1 LVIFSLPLADIA
13 GEVAMKAFVVFAVF
27 IWFIC
32 GAIGAWM
39 LDDMHWKT
47 IARGPI
53 TMVKAYNEAQP
64 YDIGL

>member
-1 LVIFSLPLADIA
+1 
-13 GEVAMKAFVVFAVF
+13 MKAFVVFAVF
-27 IWFIC
+27 VWFIC

-53 TMVKAYNEAQP
+53 TMVKAYNDAQP